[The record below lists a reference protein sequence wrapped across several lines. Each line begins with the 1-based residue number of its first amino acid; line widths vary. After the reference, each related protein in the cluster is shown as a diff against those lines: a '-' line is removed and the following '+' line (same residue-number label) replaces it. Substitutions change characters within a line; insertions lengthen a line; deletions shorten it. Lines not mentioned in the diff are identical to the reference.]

1 MFTVILKILD
11 EKTLKISKEGG
22 KSLPQKGIKLTIQ
35 FEKKDLRQIVNSF
48 TNIKRKNNN
57 FSPQITEHKK
67 TMTFVDGSP
76 GLRHVQ

>member
-1 MFTVILKILD
+1 MFAVILKILD
-11 EKTLKISKEGG
+11 EKTLVKYLKKGG
-22 KSLPQKGIKLTIQ
+22 NPCHRRESNSQ